1 LTHAESGLGVGFIFH
16 LRVHPKP
23 EKKIQNPKQTRN
35 PKETL
40 KNLKKQKKPEKTT
53 KEAHL

>member
-1 LTHAESGLGVGFIFH
+1 LTHAESGLGAGFIFH

>member
-1 LTHAESGLGVGFIFH
+1 LTHAESGLGAGFIFH

-23 EKKIQNPKQTRN
+23 EKKIQN